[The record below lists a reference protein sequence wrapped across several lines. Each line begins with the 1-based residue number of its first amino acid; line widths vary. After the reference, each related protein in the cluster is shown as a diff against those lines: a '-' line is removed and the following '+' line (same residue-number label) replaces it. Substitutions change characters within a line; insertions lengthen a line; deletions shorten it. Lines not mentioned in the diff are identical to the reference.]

1 MKKQFSYVKYEKTY
15 VMYSKETFMNGVK
28 LLITRV
34 NWSLIRQ
41 IRRRLGKKRTDM
53 SRALGVDLSTAWR
66 YENGEVELSATKLFI
81 IADFLGIEP
90 EALDL
95 KNVENAVPFLMNPNA
110 GALGL
115 TTKNTCQQ
123 NRIGRSLGTG
133 EFVLSEN

>member
-1 MKKQFSYVKYEKTY
+1 MAKV
-15 VMYSKETFMNGVK
+15 
-28 LLITRV
+28 
-34 NWSLIRQ
+34 
-41 IRRRLGKKRTDM
+41 
-53 SRALGVDLSTAWR
+53 LGVDLSTAWR

-95 KNVENAVPFLMNPNA
+95 ENVENAVPFLMNPNV

-123 NRIGRSLGTG
+123 NRIGWFLGAS
-133 EFVLSEN
+133 EFVLPEN

>member
-1 MKKQFSYVKYEKTY
+1 MN
-15 VMYSKETFMNGVK
+15 SKETFMNGVK
-28 LLITRV
+28 ILITRV
-34 NWSLIRQ
+34 NCSLIRQ

-53 SRALGVDLSTAWR
+53 AKVLGVDLSTAWR

-90 EALDL
+90 EILDL
-95 KNVENAVPFLMNPNA
+95 KNVEKAVPFLMNPSV

-123 NRIGRSLGTG
+123 NHIGRSLGAG
-133 EFVLSEN
+133 EFVLPEN

>member
-1 MKKQFSYVKYEKTY
+1 MYKKEVFI
-15 VMYSKETFMNGVK
+15 NGVK
-28 LLITRV
+28 ILVTRV
-34 NWSLIRQ
+34 NFSLIRQ

-53 SRALGVDLSTAWR
+53 AKVLGVDLSTAWR
-66 YENGEVELSATKLFI
+66 YENCEVELSATKLFI

-95 KNVENAVPFLMNPNA
+95 KNVENAVPFLMNPNV

-123 NRIGRSLGTG
+123 NRIGWSLGAG
-133 EFVLSEN
+133 EFVLPEN